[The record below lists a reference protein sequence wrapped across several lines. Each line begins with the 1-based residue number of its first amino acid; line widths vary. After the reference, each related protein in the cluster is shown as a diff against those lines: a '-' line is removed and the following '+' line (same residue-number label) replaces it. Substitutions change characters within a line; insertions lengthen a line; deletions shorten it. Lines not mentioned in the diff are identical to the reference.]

1 MIIYTI
7 CKYFLWFILYS
18 VAGWILETLLY
29 ILRDRKVV
37 KRGFLFGPLCPIY
50 GTAGLLCAYLL
61 RPFSVKFSVLNFFL
75 VFIAG
80 FFMCGLLEYMTH
92 FLMEKLFNAMW
103 WDYSD
108 RRFNIHGRVYLKGL
122 IFFGIGALLIVYGI
136 QPLFVRLTDWL
147 PPTALYWIC
156 FVLYSVLIMDTAT
169 TVADLKGSINALK
182 HAQSV
187 ALSNT
192 QEGIDR
198 TSEQL
203 EQLKEN
209 IKNSDIYMRTMR
221 VLTEKSSAIGR
232 IRRSYPDF
240 KIKKYRF
247 VLDLLMD
254 PPQEGKRSSDKKLY
268 GTADS
273 LPEAEPENEAD
284 TPAGTG
290 DDETT

>member
-7 CKYFLWFILYS
+7 CKFFLWFLLYS
-18 VAGWILETLLY
+18 VAGWLLETLLY
-29 ILRDRKVV
+29 ILRDGKVV

-50 GTAGLLCAYLL
+50 GTAGLLCGYLL
-61 RPFSVKFSVLNFFL
+61 QPLGQKFTPLNFFL

-80 FFMCGLLEYMTH
+80 FFLCGVLEYMTH

-122 IFFGIGALLIVYGI
+122 VFFGIGALLIVYAI

-156 FVLYSVLIMDTAT
+156 FVTYTILLMDVAT
-169 TVADLKGSINALK
+169 TVADLKGSIKTLK

-187 ALSNT
+187 ALSST

-203 EQLKEN
+203 EQLREN
-209 IKNSDIYMRTMR
+209 IKKSDIYMRTFR
-221 VLTEKSSAIGR
+221 TWTEKSSAIGR

-240 KIKKYRF
+240 KMKKYRF

-254 PPQEGKRSSDKKLY
+254 PPQEGKRSTDKKLY

-273 LPEAEPENEAD
+273 LPEADDTPESQDSENE
-284 TPAGTG
+284 P
-290 DDETT
+290 